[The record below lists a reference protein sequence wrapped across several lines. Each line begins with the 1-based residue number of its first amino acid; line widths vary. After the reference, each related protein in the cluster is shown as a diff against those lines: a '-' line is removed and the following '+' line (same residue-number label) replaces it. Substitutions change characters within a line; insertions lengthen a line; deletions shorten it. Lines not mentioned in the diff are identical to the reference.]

1 MARSTFYYHVKQSD
15 GVAKYEKEKIRI
27 QEIFQESKGRY
38 GYHRITLQLCND
50 EYVINH
56 KKVEKLM
63 QELGIKCQIRK
74 KRHRSYK
81 GSVGKIAPIS

>member
-15 GVAKYEKEKIRI
+15 GVAKYEKIRI

-38 GYHRITLQLCND
+38 GYRRITLQLRD
-50 EYVINH
+50 GGYVINN
-56 KKVEKLM
+56 KTVEKLV

-74 KRHRSYK
+74 KRYRLYK
-81 GSVGKIAPIS
+81 GTVGKIAPIS

>member
-15 GVAKYEKEKIRI
+15 GVAKYEMEKIRI

-50 EYVINH
+50 AGTGY
-56 KKVEKLM
+56 KVSDTKETVSF
-63 QELGIKCQIRK
+63 I
-74 KRHRSYK
+74 
-81 GSVGKIAPIS
+81 